1 MESLTEGTKQE
12 LLGLK
17 KGRLLVR
24 HAHFRTPLF
33 GRFPR
38 RACLDGIQGV
48 EIFNAATANGPRD
61 ADGLWRA
68 LKAKMGDV
76 TFNHKAHGEK
86 QGCKACHA
94 TEPPAK
100 FAIGG
105 KDPAHKLCGGCHTE
119 KKAGPAATKCM
130 ECHKKK

>member
-1 MESLTEGTKQE
+1 MKRLIVCAV
-12 LLGLK
+12 LL
-17 KGRLLVR
+17 
-24 HAHFRTPLF
+24 LF
-33 GRFPR
+33 
-38 RACLDGIQGV
+38 V
-48 EIFNAATANGPRD
+48 AAPAIA
-61 ADGLWRA
+61 ADTVT

-86 QGCKACHA
+86 VGCKACHPSD
-94 TEPPAK
+94 PPAK

-119 KKAGPAATKCM
+119 KKAGPQASKCM